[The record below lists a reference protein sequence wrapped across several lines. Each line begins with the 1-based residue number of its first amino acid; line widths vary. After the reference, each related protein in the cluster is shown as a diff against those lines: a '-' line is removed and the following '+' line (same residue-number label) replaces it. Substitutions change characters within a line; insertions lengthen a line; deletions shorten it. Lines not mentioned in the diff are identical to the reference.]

1 MCDTQTGNL
10 VCTGV
15 VEKQFKLTDDIT
27 QILHE
32 HTTGFLKIPDPE
44 IMNQHTLPINVL
56 LFWLKKMAV
65 TRSCTHGQLR
75 LIIIMT
81 GLIPGEYFRWL
92 LFTGFILDIKT
103 ENWQRSIPGLIS
115 NYLESNTYFQNII
128 TCINRLSVH

>member
-27 QILHE
+27 EILHE

-56 LFWLKKMAV
+56 LFLVKKDGCYTFMHARAIAV
-65 TRSCTHGQLR
+65 DNYYDRFNTR
-75 LIIIMT
+75 
-81 GLIPGEYFRWL
+81 
-92 LFTGFILDIKT
+92 
-103 ENWQRSIPGLIS
+103 
-115 NYLESNTYFQNII
+115 
-128 TCINRLSVH
+128 